1 LRAVLQRVSEA
12 EVLVDGVS
20 VGRIGRGWLVLLG
33 VGHRDTEDDA
43 RKLADKIVKMR
54 MFSDAGGKFN
64 LSLLD
69 IRGELL
75 AVSQFTL
82 YADTAKGRRPS
93 FVDAAEPEIASRLVE
108 RFTETVRSFGVPV
121 ETGQFGAHMDVR
133 LRNDGPVTIWLATDD
148 G

>member
-1 LRAVLQRVSEA
+1 
-12 EVLVDGVS
+12 
-20 VGRIGRGWLVLLG
+20 
-33 VGHRDTEDDA
+33 
-43 RKLADKIVKMR
+43 MR

>member
-1 LRAVLQRVSEA
+1 VRAVLQRVSEA
-12 EVLVDGVS
+12 EVLVEGVS

-33 VGHRDTEDDA
+33 VGQGDTEDDA
-43 RKLADKIVKMR
+43 RRLADKIAKLR
-54 MFSDAGGKFN
+54 MFGDAEGKFN

-93 FVDAAEPEIASRLVE
+93 FLGAAEPGIASRLVE
-108 RFTETVRSFGVPV
+108 QFTEAVRGFGVHV
-121 ETGQFGAHMDVR
+121 ETGRFGTYMDVR
-133 LRNDGPVTIWLATDD
+133 LRNDGPVTIWLTTDE
-148 G
+148 